1 VKAYSAIAGRRSA
14 ENDGRMEDE
23 PEGVAVLRAIWTAR
37 DHGAD
42 VRAEIGS
49 GTGKVCRRLQNV
61 GGPVDDEQR
70 TAWRE
75 RLEREG
81 KRGTSTVAELVA
93 DRDSAPETGPRP

>member
-1 VKAYSAIAGRRSA
+1 
-14 ENDGRMEDE
+14 MEDE
-23 PEGVAVLRAIWTAR
+23 PDGVAVLRAIWTAR

-49 GTGKVCRRLQNV
+49 GTGKVCRRLQNI

-81 KRGTSTVAELVA
+81 KRGPSTVAELVA
-93 DRDSAPETGPRP
+93 DPGNAPETGPRS

>member
-1 VKAYSAIAGRRSA
+1 VKGYPAIAGRRAA
-14 ENDGRMEDE
+14 ENDDRMDDE

-49 GTGKVCRRLQNV
+49 GTGKVCRRLQDV

-75 RLEREG
+75 LLEREG
-81 KRGTSTVAELVA
+81 KRGPTTVADLVA
-93 DRDSAPETGPRP
+93 DQETGPRS

>member
-1 VKAYSAIAGRRSA
+1 MAYPAIAGGHA
-14 ENDGRMEDE
+14 AGNDGGVDDE
-23 PEGVAVLRAIWTAR
+23 PEGVAVLRGIWSAR

-61 GGPVDDEQR
+61 GGPVDDDQR

-75 RLEREG
+75 LLEREG
-81 KRGTSTVAELVA
+81 KRGASTVAELVA
-93 DRDSAPETGPRP
+93 ERDEATGPRS

>member
-1 VKAYSAIAGRRSA
+1 MAYPTIAGHRVA
-14 ENDGRMEDE
+14 GNDERMEDE

-70 TAWRE
+70 AAWRE
-75 RLEREG
+75 LLEREG
-81 KRGTSTVAELVA
+81 KRGPTTVADLVA
-93 DRDSAPETGPRP
+93 DRETGTRP

>member
-1 VKAYSAIAGRRSA
+1 VKGYPAIAGRRAA
-14 ENDGRMEDE
+14 ENDDRMDDE

-49 GTGKVCRRLQNV
+49 GTGKVCRRLQDV

-75 RLEREG
+75 LLEREG
-81 KRGTSTVAELVA
+81 KRGPTTVADLVA
-93 DRDSAPETGPRP
+93 DQETGPQS

>member
-1 VKAYSAIAGRRSA
+1 M
-14 ENDGRMEDE
+14 DDE
-23 PEGVAVLRAIWTAR
+23 PEGLAVLHAIWTAR

-70 TAWRE
+70 AAWRDL
-75 RLEREG
+75 LEREG
-81 KRGTSTVAELVA
+81 KRGATTVAELVA
-93 DRDSAPETGPRP
+93 HREDAAPGTGPRP

>member
-1 VKAYSAIAGRRSA
+1 MAYPTIAGPPDA
-14 ENDGRMEDE
+14 ENDDDMDDE
-23 PEGVAVLRAIWTAR
+23 PEGIAVLRAIWTAR

-49 GTGKVCRRLQNV
+49 GTGKVCRRLQDV

-75 RLEREG
+75 LLEREG
-81 KRGTSTVAELVA
+81 KRGPTTVAELVA
-93 DRDSAPETGPRP
+93 DRETGPRS

>member
-1 VKAYSAIAGRRSA
+1 M
-14 ENDGRMEDE
+14 DDE

-49 GTGKVCRRLQNV
+49 GTGKVCRRLQDV

-75 RLEREG
+75 LLEREG
-81 KRGTSTVAELVA
+81 KRGPATVAELVA
-93 DRDSAPETGPRP
+93 DQETGPPS

>member
-1 VKAYSAIAGRRSA
+1 VKGYPAIAGRRAA
-14 ENDGRMEDE
+14 ENDDRMDDE

-49 GTGKVCRRLQNV
+49 GTGKVCRRLQDV

-75 RLEREG
+75 LLEREG
-81 KRGTSTVAELVA
+81 KRGPATVAELVA
-93 DRDSAPETGPRP
+93 DQETGRRS

>member
-1 VKAYSAIAGRRSA
+1 MKGYPAIAGRRAA
-14 ENDGRMEDE
+14 ENDGGVDDE
-23 PEGVAVLRAIWTAR
+23 PEGVAVLRAIWSAR

-49 GTGKVCRRLQNV
+49 GTGKVCRRLQDV

-75 RLEREG
+75 LLEREG
-81 KRGTSTVAELVA
+81 KRGASTIAELVA
-93 DRDSAPETGPRP
+93 DQETGTRP

>member
-1 VKAYSAIAGRRSA
+1 
-14 ENDGRMEDE
+14 MEDE
-23 PEGVAVLRAIWTAR
+23 PEGVEVLRAIWSTR

-49 GTGKVCRRLQNV
+49 GTGKVCRRLQDV

-75 RLEREG
+75 LLEREG
-81 KRGTSTVAELVA
+81 KRGDSTLAELVA
-93 DRDSAPETGPRP
+93 ERDGATGQRS